1 MPVSDSTSVSPL
13 SPEQRKAAQA
23 LLRTLTPVLA
33 ELGDLFA
40 RAGHE
45 LALVGGRVRDVF
57 LGTPPGDLDLTTDAV
72 PEQVLAITRKWADK
86 TWTVGIDF
94 GTIGLRKGDAIVEIT
109 TYRSEQYGPRSR
121 KPAVRYGTSLEEDL
135 ARRDFTINAMAARL
149 PSYELVD
156 PFGGLAALRERV
168 IRTPGRPEDSFSDD
182 PLRIMRAARF
192 AARTSSATENPS
204 LAAMGTQASRLSIV
218 SAERITDELTKL
230 MLAQDPAYGIDL
242 LVRTGVADQVLPEVS
257 ALRMEVDEHHRH
269 KDVYTHSLTVL
280 KQAIDLEPRYGLSG
294 DLVLRLAAIL
304 HDIGKP
310 RTRTMLPGGKVA
322 FHHHEV
328 VGAKMARKRL
338 TELRFSKEVTADVAK
353 LIELHLRFHGYGDG
367 EWTDSAVRRYV
378 RDAGP
383 LLTRLHALTRADCTT
398 RNPRKAARLAASY
411 DALEAR
417 IEVLREEEELD
428 KIRPELDGQEIM
440 FLLGLKQGPLVGKA
454 WNYLLELRLEEGELG
469 RERVTAELL
478 RWAER
483 QGIRP
488 ES

>member
-33 ELGDLFA
+33 ELGDLFV

-94 GTIGLRKGDAIVEIT
+94 GTIGLRKGDTIVEIT

-192 AARTSSATENPS
+192 AARLGFSVADDAGARLRS
-204 LAAMGTQASRLSIV
+204 LVARISDDVASGHVVAVRGL
-218 SAERITDELTKL
+218 ERQVRQVERV
-230 MLAQDPAYGIDL
+230 AVDPIPVL
-242 LVRTGVADQVLPEVS
+242 LV
-257 ALRMEVDEHHRH
+257 
-269 KDVYTHSLTVL
+269 
-280 KQAIDLEPRYGLSG
+280 
-294 DLVLRLAAIL
+294 AAT
-304 HDIGKP
+304 GKP
-310 RTRTMLPGGKVA
+310 LGQ
-322 FHHHEV
+322 
-328 VGAKMARKRL
+328 
-338 TELRFSKEVTADVAK
+338 
-353 LIELHLRFHGYGDG
+353 YGDALVAQEPLVPLEG
-367 EWTDSAVRRYV
+367 LAPRCVLGGIPRHLV
-378 RDAGP
+378 RD
-383 LLTRLHALTRADCTT
+383 
-398 RNPRKAARLAASY
+398 
-411 DALEAR
+411 R
-417 IEVLREEEELD
+417 IEREGLR
-428 KIRPELDGQEIM
+428 
-440 FLLGLKQGPLVGKA
+440 
-454 WNYLLELRLEEGELG
+454 RLEEHQDKVGDAFEPIELG
-469 RERVTAELL
+469 GGLH
-478 RWAER
+478 
-483 QGIRP
+483 RP
-488 ES
+488 EPTAASRS